1 MFKKL
6 FGFVSI
12 QRKIEEKLIQLSFIP
27 SKYFEALYVECSTR
41 IHCHTLDIL
50 EVEEKNVRS
59 EMLDLMKEGQV
70 DTKIEIEK
78 FQLFERINEVST
90 KSKEIRQLMKEY
102 EDRLDEDDYKRL
114 VKIMKRASE
123 AGKKMYESM
132 KALYDDYDVAI
143 QKAEELEINCNEI
156 VDSLFEFKFC
166 NQEGQCEYSFE
177 EPEVLIG
184 NAINATLQDMINVG
198 EKIVRII
205 KIFSYNHHS
214 LKIEKDKQDSGK
226 SQELKEKIEKQED

>member
-1 MFKKL
+1 MFRKL

-102 EDRLDEDDYKRL
+102 EERLDENDYKRL

-123 AGKKMYESM
+123 AGKKMHEAM
-132 KALYDDYDVAI
+132 KALYDNYDIAI
-143 QKAEELEINCNEI
+143 QKTEELEIRCNEI
-156 VDSLFEFKFC
+156 LDSLFEFKFC
-166 NQEGQCEYSFE
+166 DQEGQCEYSFE

-184 NAINATLQDMINVG
+184 NAINDTLQDMINVG
-198 EKIVRII
+198 EKIVHII

-214 LKIEKDKQDSGK
+214 LKTEKESSDSK
-226 SQELKEKIEKQED
+226 KDEMKKQEN